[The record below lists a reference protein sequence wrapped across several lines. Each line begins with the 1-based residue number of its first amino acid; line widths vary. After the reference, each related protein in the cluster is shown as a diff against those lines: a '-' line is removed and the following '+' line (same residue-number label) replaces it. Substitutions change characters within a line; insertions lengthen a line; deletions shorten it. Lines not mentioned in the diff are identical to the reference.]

1 MHRTPHCNVP
11 IAEPRLVVIVA
22 CLLALVLLIAAC
34 GSTAAPA
41 AESAAAPA
49 AAAATPL
56 PPPTATV
63 IPAPTLLP
71 TPAGAT
77 NAVPAYGY
85 TVVNSFPHDVQA
97 YTQGLQIV
105 DGVFYEGTGL
115 DGRSSLRKVEIE
127 SGKVLQQHELAEEF
141 FGEGIVVIDDKIW
154 QLTWQ
159 EQVAFLYDRES
170 FTEIKR
176 VTYPTQGWGLTYDGT
191 RLIMSDGTPTL
202 YFRDP
207 ESFDEIG
214 RIDVTYLGQPLH
226 QINELENINGEVWA
240 NVYQTDFITRINPE
254 TGVVTSI
261 VDLAGILANET
272 LTGQVDVLNG
282 IAWDAAGER
291 LFVTGKLWP
300 KVYEIT
306 LQQVGWAQ

>member
-1 MHRTPHCNVP
+1 MHRTPHRNVP
-11 IAEPRLVVIVA
+11 AATPRCDAVA
-22 CLLALVLLIAAC
+22 VCLFALMLLLAAC
-34 GSTAAPA
+34 GSNAVAPTPAPA
-41 AESAAAPA
+41 ATAS
-49 AAAATPL
+49 PL
-56 PPPTATV
+56 PPAATSTPTPT
-63 IPAPTLLP
+63 PTLLP
-71 TPAGAT
+71 TPEGAT
-77 NAVPAYGY
+77 GAVPAYGY
-85 TVVNSFPHDVQA
+85 TVVNSYPHDEQA
-97 YTQGLQIV
+97 YTQGLQFV

-115 DGRSSLRKVEIE
+115 EGRSSLRKVEIE
-127 SGKVLQQHELAEEF
+127 SGKVLQQHDLEDEF

-159 EQVAFLYDRES
+159 EQVAILYDRES

-176 VTYPTQGWGLTYDGT
+176 VAYPTQGWGLTYDGS

-207 ESFDEIG
+207 GSFDEIG
-214 RIDVTYLGQPLH
+214 RIDVTYLGQPLN
-226 QINELENINGEVWA
+226 QINELEYINGEVWA
-240 NVYQTDFITRINPE
+240 NVYQTDFIARINPE

-272 LTGQVDVLNG
+272 VTGQVDVLNG

>member
-1 MHRTPHCNVP
+1 V
-11 IAEPRLVVIVA
+11 
-22 CLLALVLLIAAC
+22 
-34 GSTAAPA
+34 
-41 AESAAAPA
+41 
-49 AAAATPL
+49 
-56 PPPTATV
+56 
-63 IPAPTLLP
+63 
-71 TPAGAT
+71 PAGAT

-85 TVVNSFPHDVQA
+85 TVVNSFPHDIEA
-97 YTQGLQIV
+97 YTQGLQYV

-115 DGRSSLRKVEIE
+115 EGRSSLRKVEIE
-127 SGKVLQQHELAEEF
+127 SGTVLQQHDLDDEY

-159 EQVAFLYDRES
+159 EQVAFLYDRAT
-170 FTEIKR
+170 FNEIKQ

-191 RLIMSDGTPTL
+191 RLIMSDGSPTL

-214 RIDVTYLGQPLH
+214 RVDVTYLGQPLF
-226 QINELENINGEVWA
+226 QINELEYISGEVWA
-240 NVYQTDFITRINPE
+240 NIYQTNFIVRINPE
-254 TGVVTSI
+254 TGIVASI
-261 VDLAGILANET
+261 IDLSGILASET
-272 LTGQVDVLNG
+272 ATNQVDVLNG
-282 IAWDAAGER
+282 IAWDAEGGR